1 MLYFCLHFLIYFFIV
16 ETSKATLKG
25 IIKYYYNYTTNDSGK
40 DYQSQGRS
48 RTHTFRKDFFRVHV
62 CKPETLF
69 FFSNTNA
76 LHNVWQTGCAA
87 LVHCVLSFRFCKSKT
102 CFVCTRACLCS
113 RYSALT
119 DYSDIMFCLHSYIR
133 GFGAKNIVK
142 YSSIVVFRLGAGAFT
157 VVC

>member
-69 FFSNTNA
+69 FFFQIQMLCIMFDKLDVLLWCTVCSRSDFANQRRVLSA
-76 LHNVWQTGCAA
+76 HGHV
-87 LVHCVLSFRFCKSKT
+87 CVLVIQR
-102 CFVCTRACLCS
+102 
-113 RYSALT
+113 
-119 DYSDIMFCLHSYIR
+119 
-133 GFGAKNIVK
+133 
-142 YSSIVVFRLGAGAFT
+142 
-157 VVC
+157 